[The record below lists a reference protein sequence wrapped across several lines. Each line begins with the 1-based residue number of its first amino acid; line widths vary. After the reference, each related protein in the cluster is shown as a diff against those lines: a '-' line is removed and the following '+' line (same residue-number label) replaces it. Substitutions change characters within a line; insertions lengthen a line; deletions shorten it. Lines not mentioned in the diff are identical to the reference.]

1 MRTEGSRL
9 TTYNYIA
16 NRACQTGQVYADEK
30 QLGEVYKLFR
40 ISMMMLEDAKFK
52 MDCSFSNQELTDKEI
67 DFALKYIQHV

>member
-16 NRACQTGQVYADEK
+16 KKACQTGDVYANEK
-30 QLGEVYKLFR
+30 QLGEVYRLFR
-40 ISMMMLEDAKFK
+40 ISMIMLDDAKFK

>member
-16 NRACQTGQVYADEK
+16 KKACQTGDVYANEK
-30 QLGEVYKLFR
+30 QLGEVYRLFR
-40 ISMMMLEDAKFK
+40 ISMIMLDDAKFK

-67 DFALKYIQHV
+67 DFALKHIQHV